1 MYSVSGPVRE
11 CRQYADDCAGRAK
24 ALSDPVLRQEL
35 KDMQRR
41 WLSLARSYEFT
52 NDLIH
57 QSKKRRGAHR
67 RRAVLADP

>member
-24 ALSDPVLRQEL
+24 AQSDPVLRQEL

-41 WLSLARSYEFT
+41 WLSLARSYEFSERLDSFEK
-52 NDLIH
+52 NNNA
-57 QSKKRRGAHR
+57 SG
-67 RRAVLADP
+67 VLAEISREH